1 MNSKTRRCRECVMD
15 AINSKTRR
23 CRECVMDAIQKDEHR
38 QASESLNANQVVE
51 TRAQVGVY
59 FLTRIP

>member
-38 QASESLNANQVVE
+38 QAFESLNVN
-51 TRAQVGVY
+51 
-59 FLTRIP
+59 